1 MKRANEIAYDFIKS
15 RILDGTY
22 RPAQR
27 LLEAQLADE
36 ISVSRNT
43 VKKALLKLVQEQLVT
58 MKDNKGA
65 AIRSLDIDEVV
76 QYLQIREE
84 LEVIIIRAAVEN
96 IDEESI
102 KKLEDIFHTMEEL
115 SKRQEFDT
123 YSKNNTSFHSIIYH
137 ASRKPIITSY
147 CLGIKT
153 QLSRF
158 QIKTMLVPERSR
170 QSLVEH
176 RAILEAMKSRNADD
190 AEQAIRAHMGNLLQ
204 TIIKYN
210 KLFF

>member
-43 VKKALLKLVQEQLVT
+43 VKKALLKLEQEQLVT

>member
-43 VKKALLKLVQEQLVT
+43 VKKALLKLEQEQLVT

-96 IDEESI
+96 IDEQSI
-102 KKLEDIFHTMEEL
+102 KKLEEIFHTMEEL

-137 ASRKPIITSY
+137 ASKKPIITSY

-176 RAILEAMKSRNADD
+176 RAILEAMQSRNADD